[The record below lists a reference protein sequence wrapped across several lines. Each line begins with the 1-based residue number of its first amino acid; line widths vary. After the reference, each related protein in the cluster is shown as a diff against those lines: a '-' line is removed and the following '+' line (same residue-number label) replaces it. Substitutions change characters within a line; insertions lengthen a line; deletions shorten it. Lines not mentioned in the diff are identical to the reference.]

1 MSKLRV
7 IPCLDTANG
16 RLVKGVRFAN
26 VREMGD
32 PVEAACNY
40 AQQGADEICVLDILA
55 SKQGQEPNYEI
66 LSAIHKSCAAPLI
79 FGGGVSSLDIAEKVV
94 AAGASRVGIGSAA
107 LDNPEL
113 VRRVSYKFGPAA
125 TVALVDVEEVD
136 GEYIVL
142 GAGQKRTERRLLPW
156 LLQLKDLGAG
166 EILLTTM
173 QDGQKKGYD
182 LPSLRLAASSGLPV
196 IASGGAGKL
205 EHFLE
210 AAQNGASAVLAASL
224 FHEGTLTVAQ
234 VKEYLRQ
241 RGVEVAAAGL
251 DLSMIRFD
259 ERGLVPAI
267 AQDVYTGAVLMLA
280 YMNEESLRLTLETG
294 YATYYSRSRQALW
307 KKGETSGHTQK
318 LRELLYDCDG
328 DTLLLKVEQT
338 GPACHT
344 GEPTCFY
351 RSLKALPGER
361 NSGEGASILQ
371 RVYGLIL
378 DRKAHPKAGSYTNSL
393 LEKGVDKIGKKLVEE
408 AAETLIAAKNG
419 SRDELAF
426 ESADLAYHLLV
437 LLANAGLS
445 LDDLYAELSARHRP

>member
-1 MSKLRV
+1 
-7 IPCLDTANG
+7 
-16 RLVKGVRFAN
+16 
-26 VREMGD
+26 
-32 PVEAACNY
+32 
-40 AQQGADEICVLDILA
+40 
-55 SKQGQEPNYEI
+55 
-66 LSAIHKSCAAPLI
+66 
-79 FGGGVSSLDIAEKVV
+79 
-94 AAGASRVGIGSAA
+94 
-107 LDNPEL
+107 
-113 VRRVSYKFGPAA
+113 
-125 TVALVDVEEVD
+125 
-136 GEYIVL
+136 
-142 GAGQKRTERRLLPW
+142 
-156 LLQLKDLGAG
+156 
-166 EILLTTM
+166 
-173 QDGQKKGYD
+173 
-182 LPSLRLAASSGLPV
+182 
-196 IASGGAGKL
+196 
-205 EHFLE
+205 
-210 AAQNGASAVLAASL
+210 
-224 FHEGTLTVAQ
+224 
-234 VKEYLRQ
+234 
-241 RGVEVAAAGL
+241 
-251 DLSMIRFD
+251 
-259 ERGLVPAI
+259 
-267 AQDVYTGAVLMLA
+267 MLA